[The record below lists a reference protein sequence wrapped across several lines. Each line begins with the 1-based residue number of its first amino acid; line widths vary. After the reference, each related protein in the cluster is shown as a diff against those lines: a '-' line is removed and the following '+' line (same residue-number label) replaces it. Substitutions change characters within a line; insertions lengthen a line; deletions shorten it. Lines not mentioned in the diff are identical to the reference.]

1 MSMKVEQISIFLENK
16 PGGLENVT
24 RILRDANINIRTL
37 AVADTSDFGII
48 RLIVD
53 HVADANRVLKE
64 NGYTVSRTNVVAVE
78 VPDQPGG
85 LHSIL
90 EVLAKAGIN
99 IEYMYAFVER
109 SGQNAVMLFRF
120 DDSDAAIDVLMK
132 NNKTVLPGEKLYSL

>member
-1 MSMKVEQISIFLENK
+1 MKVEQISIFLENK

-24 RILRDANINIRTL
+24 RILRDATINIRTL
-37 AVADTSDFGII
+37 AVADTSDFGIV

-99 IEYMYAFVER
+99 IEYMYAFVEK

-120 DDSDAAIDVLMK
+120 DNPDAAIEELLK

>member
-1 MSMKVEQISIFLENK
+1 MKVEQISIFLENK

-37 AVADTSDFGII
+37 SVADTSDFGIV

-53 HVADANRVLKE
+53 HVAETVQVLKE
-64 NGYTVSRTNVVAVE
+64 NGYTISRTNVVAVE

-90 EVLAKAGIN
+90 EVLAKAAIN

-120 DDSDAAIDVLMK
+120 DDSDAAIDVLLK
-132 NNKTVLPGEKLYSL
+132 NNKTVLPGEKLYTL

>member
-1 MSMKVEQISIFLENK
+1 MKVEQISIFLENK

-37 AVADTSDFGII
+37 AVADTSDFGIV

-53 HVADANRVLKE
+53 HVAEANRVLKE
-64 NGYTVSRTNVVAVE
+64 NGYTVSLTNVVAVE

-90 EVLAKAGIN
+90 EVLAQAKIN

-109 SGQNAVMLFRF
+109 SGENAVMLFRF
-120 DDSDAAIDVLMK
+120 DNSDTAIDVLLK

>member
-1 MSMKVEQISIFLENK
+1 MKVEQISIFLENK

-24 RILRDANINIRTL
+24 RILKNANINIRTL
-37 AVADTSDFGII
+37 AVADTSDFGIV

-64 NGYTVSRTNVVAVE
+64 NGYTVSRTNMVAVE

-85 LHSIL
+85 LHGIL
-90 EVLAKAGIN
+90 EVLALAGIN

-109 SGQNAVMLFRF
+109 SGENAVMLFRL
-120 DDSDAAIDVLMK
+120 DNPDAAIQVLLK

>member
-1 MSMKVEQISIFLENK
+1 MKVEQISIFLENK

-37 AVADTSDFGII
+37 AVADTSDFGIV

-85 LHSIL
+85 LHGIL
-90 EVLAKAGIN
+90 EVLAKAAIN
-99 IEYMYAFVER
+99 IEYMYAFVEK

-120 DDSDAAIDVLMK
+120 DDSDAAIDVLLK
-132 NNKTVLPGEKLYSL
+132 NNKTVLPGEKLYTL

>member
-1 MSMKVEQISIFLENK
+1 MKVEQISIFLENK

-24 RILRDANINIRTL
+24 RIRRDANINIRTL
-37 AVADTSDFGII
+37 AVADTSDFGIV

-53 HVADANRVLKE
+53 HVVDAVGVLKA

-90 EVLAKAGIN
+90 DVLAQAKSILN
-99 IEYMYAFVER
+99 ICMPLLSVAAKMR
-109 SGQNAVMLFRF
+109 SCSSGSIIPTPPSMC
-120 DDSDAAIDVLMK
+120 S
-132 NNKTVLPGEKLYSL
+132 

>member
-1 MSMKVEQISIFLENK
+1 MKVEQISIFLENK

-37 AVADTSDFGII
+37 AVADTSDFGIV

-53 HVADANRVLKE
+53 QVADANRVLKE
-64 NGYTVSRTNVVAVE
+64 NGYTVSRTTVVAVE

-90 EVLAKAGIN
+90 EVLSKAGIN
-99 IEYMYAFVER
+99 IEYMYAFVEK
-109 SGQNAVMLFRF
+109 SGRNAVMLFRF
-120 DDSDAAIDVLMK
+120 DNPDAAIDVLLK